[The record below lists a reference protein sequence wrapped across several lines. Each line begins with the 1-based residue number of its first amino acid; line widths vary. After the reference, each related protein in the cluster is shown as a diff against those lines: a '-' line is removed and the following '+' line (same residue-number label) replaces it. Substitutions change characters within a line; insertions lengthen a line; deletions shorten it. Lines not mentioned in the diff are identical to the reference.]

1 MSGINSLQCPACLIS
16 VFGVTLALLQLL
28 GLSVAVAFEQEAQQA
43 SLNGLMQRYH
53 MAEQHRQLQRQQAM
67 QQMGQPSELGSLSS
81 MQGSQ
86 HMTGSQAF
94 PQQRMQQMGMC
105 LPMNFIPQV

>member
-1 MSGINSLQCPACLIS
+1 M
-16 VFGVTLALLQLL
+16 LQLL
-28 GLSVAVAFEQEAQQA
+28 GLSVAVALEQEAQQA

-67 QQMGQPSELGSLSS
+67 QQMGQPSESGSLSS

-105 LPMNFIPQV
+105 LPMDFIPRVWPLAG